1 MKLRAVLSPVHEGML
16 VNIDRI
22 QIEGGFLNG
31 VDLHLAPGLN
41 VLIGARGTGK
51 TSIIELIRYA
61 LDVKSLTPEARA
73 RSMDHARAVLE
84 GGEVSITL
92 NDLLEGITVSR
103 SSEELKYRTSAR
115 FTAPIILSQTEIE
128 TVGLSEVGRLS
139 LIDGFLADG
148 HGLKA
153 AVADGV
159 NNIRS
164 FYKELE
170 ALEKEIVALSEGVE
184 EFQLLQ
190 EKINNLEVEQR
201 KYLGSTIDVSNKQL
215 SLGLI
220 TSKLSEVSV
229 KDEVLN
235 RFNHTVESW
244 RLRLETLIVED
255 FGPEEWE
262 GAADEDPLADL
273 RSQYHSAIENIEE
286 ILTQFKGMSSFATSR
301 LVSLQITRLE
311 MEKEARAIRIDLD
324 HNAAGAGAIARQ
336 ISNLRANAAQI
347 QTRQKLIAERK
358 ARLVS
363 LRARRDQ
370 KLEELIAIRAK
381 KSSLRKTVVDRLN
394 KELAPWVKVDIEYL
408 AQYGDY
414 TRAIANALRG
424 SGMKYNDLASN
435 ISAKVSPQ
443 ELMDFVEHQDFDS
456 LSEITGIPRDRCA
469 RLVGILAENGISEI
483 VTSDIEDNVKLT
495 LLDGIDYKDVTSL
508 SAGQRCTVI
517 LSIVLQHSERTLIID
532 QPEDHLDN
540 SFITQTI
547 IKALL
552 GRKGGGQVI
561 LSTHNAN
568 IPVLGN
574 AELIIEMTS
583 DGRNGFVQ
591 VCKPLDDPEAV
602 NAITNVMEG
611 GAEAFAARALFYAG
625 HP

>member
-1 MKLRAVLSPVHEGML
+1 M
-16 VNIDRI
+16 NIDRV

-31 VDLHLAPGLN
+31 VDLHLTPGLN

-61 LDVKSLTPEARA
+61 LDVKSLTPESKT
-73 RSMDHARAVLE
+73 RSADHARAVLD

-92 NDLLEGITVSR
+92 SNVFEDNVTVSR
-103 SSEELKYRTSAR
+103 SSDEPQNRASAR
-115 FTAPIILSQTEIE
+115 FVAPIILSQTEIE
-128 TVGLSEVGRLS
+128 TVGLSEIGRLS
-139 LIDGFLADG
+139 LIDGFIADR
-148 HGLKA
+148 HSLKA
-153 AVADGV
+153 GIADGV

-170 ALEKEIVALSEGVE
+170 ALEKEIIALSDGVE
-184 EFQLLQ
+184 EFQILQ
-190 EKINNLEVEQR
+190 EKINNLEVEQ
-201 KYLGSTIDVSNKQL
+201 KKFLGGANDISSKQL

-220 TSKLSEVSV
+220 TSTLSELSV
-229 KDEVLN
+229 KDEVLK
-235 RFNHTVESW
+235 RFNHTVGNW
-244 RLRLETLIVED
+244 HNRLESLIFED

-262 GAADEDPLADL
+262 GTPEEDPLKEL
-273 RSQYHSAIENIEE
+273 RSKYVSAIRNLEE
-286 ILTQFKGMSSFATSR
+286 VLGQFQEMGSLATSR
-301 LVSLQITRLE
+301 LEDLQGVRLE
-311 MEKEARAIRIDLD
+311 LEKNARAIRIDLD
-324 HNAAGAGAIARQ
+324 HNATGAGAIARQ

-347 QTRQKLIAERK
+347 QSRQKLITERK
-358 ARLVS
+358 ARLEA
-363 LRARRDQ
+363 LRTRRDQ
-370 KLEELIAIRAK
+370 KLEELLAIRAQ
-381 KSSLRKTVVDRLN
+381 KSSLRKAVIDRLN

-443 ELMDFVEHQDFDS
+443 ELMDFVEYHDFEA
-456 LSEITGIPRDRCA
+456 LSEITGIPRERSA
-469 RLVGILAENGISEI
+469 RLVGLLAENGISEI
-483 VTSDIEDNVKLT
+483 ITSEIEDNIKLT
-495 LLDGIDYKDVTSL
+495 LLDGVDYKDVTSL

-552 GRKGGGQVI
+552 SRKGGGQVI

-574 AELIIEMTS
+574 AELVIEMTS

-591 VCKPLDDPEAV
+591 VCKPLDDPEAID
-602 NAITNVMEG
+602 AITNVMEG
-611 GAEAFAARALFYAG
+611 GAEAFAARAHFYAS
-625 HP
+625 HS